1 MIKNKLFITIALVFV
16 LGAATGLVINSPKA
30 SANFFDNFLK
40 YFSVPANNT
49 SNTSNPSNTAP
60 VQVYSPTIDYEQA
73 VIKAVEDSSP
83 SVVSIIISKDVP
95 IIEQCP
101 YDPFSGMPGFSDLF
115 GGTQFYQQCQ
125 KGTKLEKVG
134 GGSGFIVSAEG
145 LIITNKH
152 VVSDTKAQYTV
163 ITSDGEKYD
172 AKVLARDPIQ
182 DIALIKIEAINLK
195 PATLGDADS
204 IKLGQTAIAI
214 GYSLGEFSN
223 TVSAGVISG
232 LSRTITAS
240 GSNIGSETIQ
250 GVIQTDAAIN
260 PGNSGGPLLN
270 LKGEVIG
277 INTAVASGAENIGF
291 AIPINQAKKDIQSV
305 KNTGTIK
312 IAYLGVH
319 YFTISP
325 NTDNYDKLAVKEGA
339 LIKSGDNKP
348 AVIVGSPADK
358 AGLKDGDIITEL
370 NGEKL
375 TNDKILGSA
384 LQRYSIGDTITLTV
398 IRGSSTLQLKA
409 TLEERPQL

>member
-1 MIKNKLFITIALVFV
+1 MVKNKFLITIILVFL
-16 LGAATGLVINSPKA
+16 LGTSTGLIINSPKA
-30 SANFFDNFLK
+30 SASFLDNFLK
-40 YFSVPANNT
+40 YFSVPANT
-49 SNTSNPSNTAP
+49 TIDKTDTPQVP
-60 VQVYSPTIDYEQA
+60 VYSPTIDYEQA

-83 SVVSIIISKDVP
+83 SVVSIIISKDLP
-95 IIEQCP
+95 IMEQCP
-101 YDPFSGMPGFSDLF
+101 YDPFSGVPGFSDFF

-134 GGSGFIVSAEG
+134 GGSGFIVSADG
-145 LIITNKH
+145 LILTNKH

-163 ITSDGEKYD
+163 ITSDGKKYD
-172 AKVLARDPIQ
+172 AKVLARDPVQ
-182 DIALIKIEAINLK
+182 DIALIKVEAARLK
-195 PATLGDADS
+195 PATLGDSDS

-240 GSNIGSETIQ
+240 GAEIGSETIQ

-277 INTAVASGAENIGF
+277 MNTAVASGAENIGF

-312 IAYLGVH
+312 IAYLGVR
-319 YFTISP
+319 YSTITP
-325 NTDNYDKLAVKEGA
+325 DMDGYDKLAVKDGA
-339 LIKSGDNKP
+339 LVKSADSKP
-348 AVIVGSPADK
+348 SVVVDSPADK
-358 AGLKDGDIITEL
+358 AGFKDGDIITEL
-370 NGEKL
+370 NGEHL
-375 TNDKILGSA
+375 TVDKTLGSI
-384 LQRYSIGDTITLTV
+384 LQKYNIGDTVTLTV
-398 IRGSSTLQLKA
+398 IRKSSTLQLKA